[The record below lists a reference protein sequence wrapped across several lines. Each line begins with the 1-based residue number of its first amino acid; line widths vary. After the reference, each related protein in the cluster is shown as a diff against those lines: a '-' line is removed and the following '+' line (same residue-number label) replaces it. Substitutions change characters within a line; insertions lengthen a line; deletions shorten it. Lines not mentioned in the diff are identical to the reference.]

1 MLSSRKFR
9 AALGGVA
16 LLLLAAGA
24 WCAWQAWQVSNDL
37 EDAVNHADAFRAA
50 VESGDP
56 AAIEDE
62 LTALQQA
69 SAAAQDGTSGPTWSF
84 LTALPVVGD
93 DARGVRLVSDVV
105 HDLSEDGLEP
115 LVAVEERLDGLLPQ
129 DGSVPVDV
137 IAELAEPVAR
147 AERAL
152 VAAEEWL
159 AAEDSSGYAGRLADR
174 FEELEAEVVAARDA
188 MASARIAV
196 DLLPGMLGQDEPR
209 DYLLVFQNNAEIR
222 ATGGLPGAVS
232 LVHADRGALAITRQA
247 TGAQFGRAV
256 DAPMS
261 PTDPER
267 RLYANVLTD
276 YFLSSNMTPDVPRA
290 AELWAARWE
299 QEYPEDR
306 VDGVL
311 TLDTV
316 ALSYVLGATG
326 PLEVDGVELTGD
338 NVVDE
343 LLHNVYLRIE
353 DPAEQDAFFAAVA
366 TAAFDRFTAGATNP
380 TGLIEALARA
390 TNEGRVHVHSFDAAE
405 QAELAGTTI
414 AGELVTDADDRSPQI
429 DVTVNDNTAAKMSYF
444 LRYETDVNA
453 TYCTD
458 GVQGFAGKMRLTS
471 TATEEAKEL
480 PRYITGTEGLA
491 PKGSQ
496 WVTVRLYG
504 PAGGTVDDVTLNNK
518 PLKPLR
524 VDHDGRPVAQYY
536 IELAPGQTVDVGW
549 TMTSGPGQ
557 TADPRVRV
565 TPSIAA
571 GEPAPTQGAC

>member
-16 LLLLAAGA
+16 LLFVLAVA
-24 WCAWQAWQVSNDL
+24 WCAWQAWQVNRDL
-37 EDAVNHADAFRAA
+37 QDAVDHADAFQAA
-50 VESGDP
+50 VEAGDF
-56 AAIEDE
+56 AAVDTE
-62 LTALQQA
+62 LAALQDA
-69 SAAAQDGTSGPTWSF
+69 SAAAADGTAGATWSF
-84 LTALPVVGD
+84 LATLPVVGD
-93 DARGVRLVSDVV
+93 DARGVRLSSEVV
-105 HDLSEDGLEP
+105 RDLSEDGLEP
-115 LVAVEERLDGLLPQ
+115 LVAVQDRLDDLLPR
-129 DGSVPVDV
+129 DGAVPVDD
-137 IAELAEPVAR
+137 IADLEEPVAQ

-152 VAAEEWL
+152 DAAEERL
-159 AAEDSSGYAGRLADR
+159 AGEDSSGYVGRLKDR
-174 FEELEAEVVAARDA
+174 FDELEDQVAAASDA

-196 DLLPGMLGQDEPR
+196 HLLPGMLGQDGQR
-209 DYLLVFQNNAEIR
+209 NYLLVFQNNAEIR

-232 LVHADRGALAITRQA
+232 LVSADRGALAITRQA
-247 TGAQFGRAV
+247 TGAQFGRAA
-256 DAPMS
+256 DAPL
-261 PTDPER
+261 PPAAPER

-290 AELWAARWE
+290 AELWAARWT
-299 QEYPEDR
+299 QEFPEDQ

-316 ALSYVLGATG
+316 ALSYVLDATG
-326 PLEVDGVELTGD
+326 PLEIDGIELTGD

-366 TAAFDRFTAGATNP
+366 TAAFERFTAGATNP

-390 TNEGRVHVHSFDAAE
+390 TNEGRVNVHSFDDVE

-414 AGELVTDADDRSPQI
+414 AGELITDTDAASPQI

-444 LRYETDVNA
+444 LRYETDINA

-471 TATEEAKEL
+471 TATDEAKEL
-480 PRYITGTEGLA
+480 PGYITGTEGLA

-504 PAGGTVDDVTLNNK
+504 PAGGTVDDVTLNNR

-524 VDHDGRPVAQYY
+524 VDQDGRPVAQYY
-536 IELAPGQTVDVGW
+536 IELAPGQTVDVAW

-557 TADPRVRV
+557 TADPHVRV

-571 GEPAPTQGAC
+571 GEPAPTNGAC

>member
-1 MLSSRKFR
+1 
-9 AALGGVA
+9 
-16 LLLLAAGA
+16 
-24 WCAWQAWQVSNDL
+24 
-37 EDAVNHADAFRAA
+37 
-50 VESGDP
+50 
-56 AAIEDE
+56 
-62 LTALQQA
+62 
-69 SAAAQDGTSGPTWSF
+69 
-84 LTALPVVGD
+84 
-93 DARGVRLVSDVV
+93 
-105 HDLSEDGLEP
+105 
-115 LVAVEERLDGLLPQ
+115 
-129 DGSVPVDV
+129 
-137 IAELAEPVAR
+137 
-147 AERAL
+147 
-152 VAAEEWL
+152 
-159 AAEDSSGYAGRLADR
+159 
-174 FEELEAEVVAARDA
+174 
-188 MASARIAV
+188 
-196 DLLPGMLGQDEPR
+196 MLGQDEPR
-209 DYLLVFQNNAEIR
+209 NYLLVFQNNAEIR

-232 LVHADRGALAITRQA
+232 LVSADRGALAITRQA
-247 TGAQFGRAV
+247 TGAQFGRAT
-256 DAPMS
+256 DAPLA

-299 QEYPEDR
+299 QEFPDDQ

-326 PLEVDGVELTGD
+326 PLEIDGVELNAD

-380 TGLIEALARA
+380 TGLIKALARA
-390 TNEGRVHVHSFDAAE
+390 TSEGRVNVHSFDDAE
-405 QAELAGTTI
+405 QAELGGTTI
-414 AGELVTDADDRSPQI
+414 AGELVTDVDNSSPQI

-471 TATEEAKEL
+471 TATEEAKQL
-480 PRYITGTEGLA
+480 PGYITGTEGLA

-504 PAGGTVDDVTLNNK
+504 PAGGTVDDVTLNNR

-524 VDHDGRPVAQYY
+524 VDQDGRPVAQYY
-536 IELAPGQTVDVGW
+536 IELAPGQTVDVAW

-557 TADPRVRV
+557 TADPHVRV